1 MTGPVQIE
9 VLGGTMEE
17 QGKVTKKK
25 ERKGIAD
32 RHYLL
37 VNIIMFVFLMG
48 IILFTVLIQWPIDR
62 KTTVTVE
69 NGTGEPCYF
78 VLLSKDTNRYGTYTR
93 MGFLGGLYVASIDGT
108 KEEYW
113 EAVRET
119 GIARGLTEEEAKEL
133 VTSKKKELAMSG
145 GYAIEMYRELVDVY
159 FNKTRSGFFESQPDP
174 EEFAPFEDWTGI
186 AAYEDPEG
194 YRFVHQNAWK
204 AAQGETVVRWD
215 DVLVEGPFKVL
226 LYWPSSERYAVSGV
240 LESKQYLDEFRVS
253 VTARPEGVGKLSVE
267 NLSRKETIPLWIIL
281 LALVVSVA
289 VEIMVAYAAG
299 ADQRQLKIVAPVSAV
314 AHILLYVLLILTN
327 NALMVG
333 GILQVHYFVFG
344 LAKLVLVPVLEMPLY
359 VHFLRGKESREPG
372 FRYCDFTL
380 FVNWAP
386 MILVVAAVVLLGL
399 IFPTA

>member
-1 MTGPVQIE
+1 
-9 VLGGTMEE
+9 MEE

-69 NGTGEPCYF
+69 NGPGETCYF

-93 MGFLGGLYVASIDGT
+93 KGFLGGLYVASIDGT

-186 AAYEDPEG
+186 AG
-194 YRFVHQNAWK
+194 
-204 AAQGETVVRWD
+204 
-215 DVLVEGPFKVL
+215 
-226 LYWPSSERYAVSGV
+226 
-240 LESKQYLDEFRVS
+240 
-253 VTARPEGVGKLSVE
+253 
-267 NLSRKETIPLWIIL
+267 
-281 LALVVSVA
+281 
-289 VEIMVAYAAG
+289 
-299 ADQRQLKIVAPVSAV
+299 
-314 AHILLYVLLILTN
+314 
-327 NALMVG
+327 
-333 GILQVHYFVFG
+333 
-344 LAKLVLVPVLEMPLY
+344 
-359 VHFLRGKESREPG
+359 
-372 FRYCDFTL
+372 
-380 FVNWAP
+380 
-386 MILVVAAVVLLGL
+386 
-399 IFPTA
+399 